1 MLEYSKIVL
10 KTYNGEHEGKK
21 DFIWV
26 VERLCIWGASRP
38 YGTVIKSMF
47 SDVSF
52 ERLDRFVEDIVKL
65 RLCWN
70 ILK

>member
-10 KTYNGEHEGKK
+10 KTYNGEHEDIKRFHMGGRK
-21 DFIWV
+21 
-26 VERLCIWGASRP
+26 
-38 YGTVIKSMF
+38 TVYMGRFAPIRDCYKSMF

-52 ERLDRFVEDIVKL
+52 ERLYRFVEDIVKL
-65 RLCWN
+65 GLFWN